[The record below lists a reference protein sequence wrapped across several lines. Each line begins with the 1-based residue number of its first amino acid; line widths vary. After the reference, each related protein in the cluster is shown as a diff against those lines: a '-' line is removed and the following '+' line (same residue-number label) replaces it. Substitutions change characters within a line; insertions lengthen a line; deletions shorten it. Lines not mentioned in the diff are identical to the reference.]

1 LTPGQAIADA
11 IQELAS
17 KLGENIAIRHVARY
31 TLDDANIVQSYIHA
45 GDIDGHYGPT
55 EGRVGVIV
63 ELGVR
68 NAVAT
73 ARQVLQGLA
82 HDLAL
87 QIVSANPAYLAPG
100 DVPDDVARQECDILM
115 AQLAEENKPDHIR
128 VEIIQERLNKF
139 FQQVCLL
146 KQAFAKDESVSIE
159 ELLRQKS
166 VEIGLPVTLNR
177 FTHFEVEA

>member
-1 LTPGQAIADA
+1 MTPGQAIADA